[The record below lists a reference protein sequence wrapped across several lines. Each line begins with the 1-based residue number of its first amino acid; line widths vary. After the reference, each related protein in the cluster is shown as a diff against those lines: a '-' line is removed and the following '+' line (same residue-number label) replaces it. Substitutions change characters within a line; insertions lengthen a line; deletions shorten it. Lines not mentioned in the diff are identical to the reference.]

1 MANVINKLTLNG
13 TIHNIA
19 STAYAICSIGA
30 TTAAKT
36 ASILNVDTAG
46 FKLIKG
52 VTIHVQFTYTN
63 EASDPTLNVNGTGAK
78 PIKCHSGAVPGI
90 TPETSW
96 YAGEVVT
103 FTYDGAYWRINKQ
116 RLDLES
122 ILNRIAVAEQKME
135 DLGIPPIV
143 EVE

>member
-1 MANVINKLTLNG
+1 MANVINKLNLNG

-19 STAYAICSIGA
+19 STAYAVCSISA
-30 TTAAKT
+30 TTPAKT
-36 ASILNVDTAG
+36 ASILNVDTTG
-46 FKLIKG
+46 FKLLKG
-52 VTIHVQFTYTN
+52 VTIHVQFVYTN
-63 EASDPTLNVNGTGAK
+63 EAADPTLNINSTGAK
-78 PIKCHSGAVPGI
+78 PIKYHSGAVPGI

-103 FTYDGAYWRINKQ
+103 FTYDGVYWRMNKN
-116 RLDLES
+116 RIALES
-122 ILNRIAVAEQKME
+122 ILARIAAAEQKMN